1 VLIRW
6 VDTPPQGTAARPA
19 AAPRPI
25 AAPRAP
31 SPKVESPAVVPPARN
46 AVPPRPAAAAGRR
59 GPKAERARAPR
70 SRSGRGGNS
79 WAVVGGSVF
88 VIVLLG
94 YGLLQHFK
102 HSTWPSSP
110 QHYVDLARE
119 QLANRQP
126 ELALATLA
134 FARKDA
140 TGAVRVQA
148 EQLEAEIRRLLLET
162 AAMPKVS
169 AARTERD
176 ALLAFAARWLK
187 DGAPRPAARELVL
200 RCKQWLA
207 NHAEVC
213 ANHSDGKELLRA
225 IEDLQARYL
234 AAARLDAP
242 EEAAD
247 VLFFAQERLSLRWR
261 DYKAALARLDAFVK
275 ANPPAAEVA
284 RKRTELLAEG
294 EQWLR
299 GKLDNIANLLARGD
313 TGNARRDL
321 EELDRKSVLPA
332 WEALVAPVRARVAAA
347 R

>member
-1 VLIRW
+1 M
-6 VDTPPQGTAARPA
+6 
-19 AAPRPI
+19 
-25 AAPRAP
+25 
-31 SPKVESPAVVPPARN
+31 K
-46 AVPPRPAAAAGRR
+46 
-59 GPKAERARAPR
+59 
-70 SRSGRGGNS
+70 
-79 WAVVGGSVF
+79 VF

-126 ELALATLA
+126 DLALATLA

-225 IEDLQARYL
+225 IEELQARYL
-234 AAARLDAP
+234 VAARLDAP

-247 VLFFAQERLSLRWR
+247 VLFFAQERLSVRWR
-261 DYKAALARLDAFVK
+261 DYKAAVARLDAFVK
-275 ANPPAAEVA
+275 ANPSAAEVA